1 MITESECR
9 KIKVGDFVQIETF
22 PEIKATALKIGAPIF
37 SMVGGECIG
46 RPIHVVP
53 KMYDYLGKTYKVVR
67 VCDDVSYQED
77 TLRFYLDG
85 PDGIEEF
92 FFNRYMMA
100 SDQGITEEKTKK
112 FNEGFLELF

>member
-37 SMVGGECIG
+37 SMVNGEGIG

-67 VCDDVSYQED
+67 ISNDVSGQED

-85 PDGIEEF
+85 PLGIEEF
-92 FFNRYMMA
+92 FFNRYMMSENQEA
-100 SDQGITEEKTKK
+100 TDEKIKNFDADFSK
-112 FNEGFLELF
+112 LF